1 MTKFPKG
8 IFVTGTDTGVGKTVV
23 TAAIAWNLT
32 QAGKRVALMK
42 PVQTGTIVSG
52 PTDIEFVQKVL
63 GADYS
68 LDVSCPYMFSDP
80 VAPLVASMLVGER
93 IDIKKIKDSY
103 SRLSSDN
110 DFVIVEGAGGLL
122 VPILEDYFMSD
133 LALDLDL
140 PVLIVTRPNLGTL
153 NHTFLTLESAKK
165 RGLDVAGIVI
175 SNFPWD
181 PGLPEQ
187 TNPELILS
195 MTGDNILGVIP
206 NDNSISV
213 VNGDIGNIRD
223 TASLVLS
230 KELGGS
236 FVLEE
241 FLSSLE

>member
-223 TASLVLS
+223 TASSALS
-230 KELGGS
+230 EELGGS

-241 FLSSLE
+241 FLSSLD

>member
-23 TAAIAWNLT
+23 AAAIAWNLT

-223 TASLVLS
+223 TASSALS
-230 KELGGS
+230 EELGGS

>member
-1 MTKFPKG
+1 MTEFPKG

-42 PVQTGTIVSG
+42 PIQTGTIVSG

-195 MTGDNILGVIP
+195 MTGDNLLGVIP

-241 FLSSLE
+241 FLSSLD

>member
-241 FLSSLE
+241 FLSSLD

>member
-223 TASLVLS
+223 TASSVLS

>member
-1 MTKFPKG
+1 MTEFPKG

-42 PVQTGTIVSG
+42 PIQTGTIVSG

-133 LALDLDL
+133 LALELDL

>member
-32 QAGKRVALMK
+32 QADKRVALMK

-175 SNFPWD
+175 NNFPWD

-223 TASLVLS
+223 TASSVLS

>member
-1 MTKFPKG
+1 
-8 IFVTGTDTGVGKTVV
+8 
-23 TAAIAWNLT
+23 
-32 QAGKRVALMK
+32 
-42 PVQTGTIVSG
+42 
-52 PTDIEFVQKVL
+52 
-63 GADYS
+63 
-68 LDVSCPYMFSDP
+68 
-80 VAPLVASMLVGER
+80 
-93 IDIKKIKDSY
+93 
-103 SRLSSDN
+103 LSSDN

-187 TNPELILS
+187 TNPELIFS
-195 MTGDNILGVIP
+195 MTGVDILGVIP
-206 NDNSISV
+206 NNNLISV
-213 VNGDIGNIRD
+213 EKGDIGNIRD
-223 TASLVLS
+223 TASSALS
-230 KELGGS
+230 EELGGS

>member
-133 LALDLDL
+133 LALELDL

-187 TNPELILS
+187 TNPELIFS

>member
-23 TAAIAWNLT
+23 AAAIAWNLT

-187 TNPELILS
+187 TNPELIFS
-195 MTGDNILGVIP
+195 MTGVDILGVIP
-206 NDNSISV
+206 NNNLISV
-213 VNGDIGNIRD
+213 EKGDIGNIRD
-223 TASLVLS
+223 TASSALS
-230 KELGGS
+230 EELGGS

>member
-42 PVQTGTIVSG
+42 PIQTGTIVSG

-133 LALDLDL
+133 LALELDL

-195 MTGDNILGVIP
+195 MTGNNILGVIP

-241 FLSSLE
+241 FLDSLE

>member
-52 PTDIEFVQKVL
+52 PTDTEFVQKVL

-187 TNPELILS
+187 TNPELIFS
-195 MTGDNILGVIP
+195 MTGVDILGVIP
-206 NDNSISV
+206 NNNLISV
-213 VNGDIGNIRD
+213 EKGDIGNIRD
-223 TASLVLS
+223 TASSALS
-230 KELGGS
+230 EELGGS

>member
-1 MTKFPKG
+1 MTEFPKG

-187 TNPELILS
+187 TNPELIFS

-213 VNGDIGNIRD
+213 EKGDIGNIRD
-223 TASLVLS
+223 TASSVLS

>member
-187 TNPELILS
+187 TNPELIFS
-195 MTGDNILGVIP
+195 MTGVDILGVIP
-206 NDNSISV
+206 NNNLISV
-213 VNGDIGNIRD
+213 EKGDIGNIRD
-223 TASLVLS
+223 TASSALS
-230 KELGGS
+230 EELGGS

>member
-1 MTKFPKG
+1 MTEFPKG

-42 PVQTGTIVSG
+42 PIQTGTIVSG
-52 PTDIEFVQKVL
+52 STDIEFVQKVL

-223 TASLVLS
+223 TASSVLS

>member
-1 MTKFPKG
+1 MTKIPKG

-23 TAAIAWNLT
+23 TAAIAWNLK
-32 QAGKRVALMK
+32 QSGKDVAVMK
-42 PVQTGTIVSG
+42 PIQTGTNISG
-52 PTDIEFVQKVL
+52 LTDIEFVQKVL
-63 GADYS
+63 GADC
-68 LDVSCPYMFSDP
+68 LPDDCCPYSFPDP
-80 VAPLVASMLVGER
+80 LAPLVASMLVGQR
-93 IDIKKIKDSY
+93 INIDKIKDSY
-103 SRLSSDN
+103 NRLSSEN
-110 DFVIVEGAGGLL
+110 ETVIVEGAGGLL

-140 PVLIVTRPNLGTL
+140 PIVIVTRPNLGTL
-153 NHTFLTLESAKK
+153 NHTLLTLESAEK

-175 SNFPWD
+175 SNYPWD

-187 TNPELILS
+187 TNPELILG
-195 MTGDNILGVIP
+195 MTGVNILGVFP

-213 VNGDIGNIRD
+213 EKGEIGNIREI
-223 TASLVLS
+223 ASSALS

>member
-133 LALDLDL
+133 LALELDL

-223 TASLVLS
+223 TASSVLS

>member
-93 IDIKKIKDSY
+93 IDIKKIKDAY

-133 LALDLDL
+133 LALELDL

-223 TASLVLS
+223 TASSVLS

>member
-1 MTKFPKG
+1 MTEFPKG

-42 PVQTGTIVSG
+42 PIQTGTIVSG

-133 LALDLDL
+133 LALELDL

-241 FLSSLE
+241 FLSSLD

>member
-1 MTKFPKG
+1 MTEFPKG

-206 NDNSISV
+206 NNNSISV

-223 TASLVLS
+223 TASSALS
-230 KELGGS
+230 EELGGS

>member
-52 PTDIEFVQKVL
+52 PTDIEFVKKVL

-187 TNPELILS
+187 HNPELIFS
-195 MTGDNILGVIP
+195 MAGVDILGVIP
-206 NDNSISV
+206 NNNLISV
-213 VNGDIGNIRD
+213 EKGDIGNIRD
-223 TASLVLS
+223 TASSALS
-230 KELGGS
+230 EELGGS

>member
-1 MTKFPKG
+1 MTEFPKG

-93 IDIKKIKDSY
+93 IDIKKIKDAY

-223 TASLVLS
+223 TASSVLS

>member
-1 MTKFPKG
+1 MTEFPKG

-42 PVQTGTIVSG
+42 PIQTGTIVSG

-223 TASLVLS
+223 TASSVLS

>member
-1 MTKFPKG
+1 MAKFPKG

-195 MTGDNILGVIP
+195 MTGVDILGVIP
-206 NDNSISV
+206 NNNLISV
-213 VNGDIGNIRD
+213 EKGDIGNIRD
-223 TASLVLS
+223 TASSALS
-230 KELGGS
+230 EELGGS

>member
-1 MTKFPKG
+1 MTEFPKG

-165 RGLDVAGIVI
+165 RGLDLAGIVI

-195 MTGDNILGVIP
+195 MTGVDILGVIP
-206 NDNSISV
+206 NNNLISV
-213 VNGDIGNIRD
+213 EKGDIGNIRD
-223 TASLVLS
+223 TASSALS
-230 KELGGS
+230 EELGGS

>member
-133 LALDLDL
+133 LALELDL

-223 TASLVLS
+223 TASSALS
-230 KELGGS
+230 EELGGS

>member
-42 PVQTGTIVSG
+42 PIQTGTIVSG

-133 LALDLDL
+133 LALELDL

>member
-187 TNPELILS
+187 TNPELIFS
-195 MTGDNILGVIP
+195 MTGVDILGVIP
-206 NDNSISV
+206 NNNLISV
-213 VNGDIGNIRD
+213 GKGDIGNIRD
-223 TASLVLS
+223 TASSALS
-230 KELGGS
+230 EELGGS

>member
-1 MTKFPKG
+1 MTEFPKG

-133 LALDLDL
+133 LALELDL

-223 TASLVLS
+223 TASSVLS

>member
-23 TAAIAWNLT
+23 AAAIAWNLT

-133 LALDLDL
+133 LALELDL

-187 TNPELILS
+187 TNPELIFS

-223 TASLVLS
+223 TASSALS
-230 KELGGS
+230 EELGGS

>member
-1 MTKFPKG
+1 MTKIPKG

-23 TAAIAWNLT
+23 AAAIAWNLT

-165 RGLDVAGIVI
+165 RGLNVAGIVI

-223 TASLVLS
+223 TASSVLS

>member
-1 MTKFPKG
+1 MTEFPKG

-42 PVQTGTIVSG
+42 PIQTGTIVSG